1 MPVLLS
7 LCAAIVYGAAD
18 FLGGIASRKT
28 PAETVVVA
36 SQAAGFCVLLGA
48 LPFVPSHL
56 RPVDFG
62 WGFASG
68 LAGAVGIAALYGAL
82 AVGRMGVV
90 SPITAVVAAAVP
102 VLAGVGFGE
111 RPSLVAG
118 AGIVLAVVAIV
129 LVTFDPRNARLS
141 LREPGITL
149 ALLSGLA
156 IGVLYVVLGHA
167 SAGSGLGLLAA
178 TRVWSIA
185 ILAFFA
191 LVVRRESLVPAPGTL
206 RATLAAGALDMGA
219 NVLYVLATQRGM
231 LSLVAVVTSLYPA
244 STVILAAIVLGER
257 LGRQQWLGIAC
268 AGLGVALIAG

>member
-1 MPVLLS
+1 
-7 LCAAIVYGAAD
+7 
-18 FLGGIASRKT
+18 
-28 PAETVVVA
+28 
-36 SQAAGFCVLLGA
+36 
-48 LPFVPSHL
+48 
-56 RPVDFG
+56 
-62 WGFASG
+62 
-68 LAGAVGIAALYGAL
+68 
-82 AVGRMGVV
+82 
-90 SPITAVVAAAVP
+90 
-102 VLAGVGFGE
+102 
-111 RPSLVAG
+111 VAG

-141 LREPGITL
+141 LGEPGVGL
-149 ALLSGLA
+149 ALLGGIA
-156 IGVLYVVLGHA
+156 IGFLYVVLGHA

-185 ILAFFA
+185 MLAFFA

-206 RATLAAGALDMGA
+206 RATLAAGVLDMGA